1 MKATE
6 IREMRSDEWQSEL
19 ENFERQL
26 FDLRTRAV
34 TEKLENTH
42 LLQNIKRD
50 IARLK
55 TVIRESQSV
64 RQAQDR
70 LKGKK

>member
-6 IREMRSDEWQSEL
+6 IREMRPDEWQGEL

-42 LLQNIKRD
+42 LLRNIKRD

>member
-1 MKATE
+1 MKAKT
-6 IREMRSDEWQSEL
+6 IREMRPDEWQKEL
-19 ENFERQL
+19 DGMERQL

-42 LLQNIKRD
+42 LLRNIKRD

-55 TVIRESQSV
+55 TVIRES
-64 RQAQDR
+64 RDR
-70 LKGKK
+70 LKGEK

>member
-1 MKATE
+1 MKASE
-6 IREMRSDEWQSEL
+6 IREMRPDEWQGEL
-19 ENFERQL
+19 ESFERQL

-42 LLQNIKRD
+42 LLRNIKRD

-55 TVIRESQSV
+55 TVIRESQ
-64 RQAQDR
+64 

>member
-1 MKATE
+1 MKASE
-6 IREMRSDEWQSEL
+6 IREMRPDEWQGEL
-19 ENFERQL
+19 ENLEREL
-26 FDLRTRAV
+26 FNLRTRAV

-42 LLQNIKRD
+42 LLRNIKRD

-55 TVIRESQSV
+55 TVIRES
-64 RQAQDR
+64 R

>member
-1 MKATE
+1 MKKASE
-6 IREMRSDEWQSEL
+6 IREMRPDEWQGEL

-42 LLQNIKRD
+42 LLRNIKRD

-55 TVIRESQSV
+55 TVIRESQ
-64 RQAQDR
+64 

>member
-1 MKATE
+1 
-6 IREMRSDEWQSEL
+6 MRQDEWQKEL
-19 ENFERQL
+19 ENLEKQL

-42 LLQNIKRD
+42 LLGNIRRD

-55 TVIRESQSV
+55 TVIRESQ
-64 RQAQDR
+64 

>member
-1 MKATE
+1 MKAKE
-6 IREMRSDEWQSEL
+6 LREMRHDEWQREL
-19 ENFERQL
+19 ENLEKEL

-42 LLQNIKRD
+42 LLRNIKRD

-55 TVIRESQSV
+55 TVIRESH
-64 RQAQDR
+64 
-70 LKGKK
+70 

>member
-1 MKATE
+1 MKATT
-6 IREMRSDEWQSEL
+6 IREMRPDEWQKEL
-19 ENFERQL
+19 EGFERQL

-42 LLQNIKRD
+42 LLRNIRRD

-55 TVIRESQSV
+55 TVIRES
-64 RQAQDR
+64 RDKI
-70 LKGKK
+70 KGNK